1 MFFLSSF
8 IFIGTGKYAV
18 LVDFFFKNSAKPFK
32 RNCTSLEVYKHQ
44 YIQSLQ
50 TIMKFCWSLYYSS
63 STVLWQGTCHT
74 RLLDMTM
81 IYDIYAFSL
90 LYLQNAGEKLFGER
104 KKWKDYNIPHF
115 DAWDI
120 TSRCY
125 MSAAD
130 ARYPGNWRF
139 ISIGPIPSNCYDR
152 NMVLVTTFSDTD

>member
-1 MFFLSSF
+1 MCIAIFNAPAGGEFNYKLLSSF
-8 IFIGTGKYAV
+8 C
-18 LVDFFFKNSAKPFK
+18 FFKQFYIHWHRKICSISGFFLKNSAKPFK

-81 IYDIYAFSL
+81 IYDIYAFLL

-115 DAWDI
+115 DSWDI

-130 ARYPGNWRF
+130 ARYPGN
-139 ISIGPIPSNCYDR
+139 
-152 NMVLVTTFSDTD
+152 